1 MKIIRKMNT
10 AITTK
15 KVGLFLILL
24 TSLLS
29 FSYAKPI
36 NINETNATEIID
48 NLTNIGAVKA
58 DAIIKYRE
66 EHGPFKSANDL
77 LSVKGIGEK
86 TIEQNRDNL
95 LFEALSPTD
104 TKQQDT
110 ELETK

>member
-1 MKIIRKMNT
+1 MKIIRTINT
-10 AITTK
+10 AITTQ
-15 KVGLFLILL
+15 KVALFLILL
-24 TSLLS
+24 APLLNL
-29 FSYAKPI
+29 SYAKPI
-36 NINETNATEIID
+36 NINEANMTEIID

-77 LSVKGIGEK
+77 LAVKGIGEK

-104 TKQQDT
+104 TKQDT

>member
-1 MKIIRKMNT
+1 MKIIRKINT
-10 AITTK
+10 AITRQ
-15 KVGLFLILL
+15 KVALFLILL
-24 TSLLS
+24 APLLNL
-29 FSYAKPI
+29 SYAKPI
-36 NINETNATEIID
+36 NINEANVTEIID

-77 LSVKGIGEK
+77 LAVKGIGEK
-86 TIEQNRDNL
+86 TIEQNRDKL

-104 TKQQDT
+104 TKQDT